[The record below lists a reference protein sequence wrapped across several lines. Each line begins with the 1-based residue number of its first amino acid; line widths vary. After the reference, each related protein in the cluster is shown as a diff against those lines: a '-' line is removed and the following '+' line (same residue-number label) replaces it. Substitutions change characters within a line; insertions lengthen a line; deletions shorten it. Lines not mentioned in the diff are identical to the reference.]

1 MKNRK
6 TMPDPTA
13 ERPSGGLRGSGWL
26 VAGAA
31 ALVLVILCVAGLT
44 ATPASADEIRASE
57 TFPTCGRPTFIHVTT
72 PGGAPVQGAQVT
84 VVYRPGS
91 EVESTESLG
100 TTDASG
106 RHPWTP
112 LEPGIACL
120 SACWSD
126 STGDH
131 LPTTNVSVRFHRIRA
146 DGLVVAIL
154 AGLILYGTAAFG
166 FARLRS

>member
-1 MKNRK
+1 
-6 TMPDPTA
+6 MPDSTA
-13 ERPSGGLRGSGWL
+13 EGRSARLRGSARLG
-26 VAGAA
+26 AGAA
-31 ALVLVILCVAGLT
+31 ALALVILCFAAVT
-44 ATPASADEIRASE
+44 AAAADDIRASE
-57 TFPTCGRPTFIHVTT
+57 AFPTCGRPTVVYVTT
-72 PGGAPVQGAQVT
+72 SGGVPVSDAQVT

-91 EVESTESLG
+91 EVESTETLG
-100 TTDASG
+100 TTDPSG
-106 RHPWTP
+106 KIPWTP

-120 SACWSD
+120 GACWSD

-131 LPTTNVSVRFHRIRA
+131 VPTANISIRFDRVRA